1 MGKNTINRILYI
13 TLILAVVGVFIL
25 KLFHINILAKEGL
38 IKIPSLLSVIVLFWG
53 FYFSMGWKLP
63 ILKYLV
69 YKENL
74 NGTWLGYYSSK
85 NFTSNDVFQGE
96 IAVVIRQS
104 FLSLNVKS
112 FTDKYINYSFGEVLK
127 YDSKSDTHQLIYLY
141 SQSQF
146 NPTDDNIRKG
156 TSELKLYCNIKSKEL
171 FGDFW
176 TNHNSKGDLKLTKI
190 TKKYSKSFLEA
201 KKIK

>member
-1 MGKNTINRILYI
+1 MKKQTINRILYI
-13 TLILAVVGVFIL
+13 TIILAVLGFFIL
-25 KLFHINILAKEGL
+25 KLFNINILTKDGAM
-38 IKIPSLLSVIVLFWG
+38 KIPSLLSGVVLFWG
-53 FYFSMGWKLP
+53 FYFSIGWKLP

-69 YKENL
+69 YKENI
-74 NGTWLGYYSSK
+74 NGTWLGHYSSK

-96 IAVVIRQS
+96 IAVVIRQN

-112 FTDKYINYSFGEVLK
+112 FTENYINYSFAEVLN

-156 TSELKLYCNIKSKEL
+156 TSELNLHCNIKSKEL

-176 TNHNSKGDLKLTKI
+176 TNHNSKGDLKLKKI
-190 TKKYSKSFLEA
+190 TTKYTKSFLEA